1 MKKVQTNTTII
12 TAMSPVIRSSSR
24 KVQLVAK
31 AVKRMSPK
39 DAIAAL
45 SFMPKRA
52 AEPLS
57 KTITQAVANATN
69 NLKIAEQKL
78 RHMTIELREG
88 PTMKRFRIG
97 GRGRTKPVLKRTSQ
111 IVVKIA
117 VEGEK

>member
-1 MKKVQTNTTII
+1 MKNTKVNTTII

-31 AVKRMSPK
+31 SVKRMTPK
-39 DAIAAL
+39 DAISAL

-52 AEPLS
+52 AEPLR
-57 KTITQAVANATN
+57 KTIVQAIANATN

-78 RHMTIELREG
+78 QHMTIELREG

-117 VEGEK
+117 VEEGK